1 MSKRPLDGIR
11 VADFCWIGAGSYTT
25 KILSDMGAEVIKI
38 ESNAH
43 LDSLRVAPPFK
54 DGIKGVD
61 RSGYFADRNSSKR
74 SLTIN
79 MKHPDARGA
88 ILKLVAKSHL
98 VTNNFTPGVMERFGL
113 GYEDLREINPVIIW
127 LGMSMQGQEGPES
140 NYLGYGLTIGALT
153 GLHWVSGLPGKEPA
167 GTGTNYPDHIPNPGH
182 AAFAAL
188 AALRHV
194 RRTGQGQKID
204 VAQTEPMIAMLGP
217 EVTAANL
224 RGNRPPQGN
233 RQMDVAPHGVYP
245 VAGDDNWVAIIA
257 RDDAEWAA
265 LCEEFDGLNIPKFS
279 TAQQRMEHRDALDAA
294 LAGMTRDRDRYD
306 LMAALQSRGVPCG
319 VVQTAAD
326 VTDRDEHLK
335 HRNHWQIMETKGVG
349 DMLYNAPPYRFSKS
363 PSTLRSPAPKLGEHT
378 AEIARDLLELD
389 ESVIADQSE
398 GRLLY

>member
-1 MSKRPLDGIR
+1 MTGRPLEGIR

-38 ESNAH
+38 ESNAQ

-61 RSGYFADRNSSKR
+61 RSGYFADRNSSKK

-79 MKHPDARGA
+79 MKHPDAREA
-88 ILKLVAKSHL
+88 ILRLIRKSDL

-113 GYEDLREINPVIIW
+113 GYEELKAVNPKIIW
-127 LGMSMQGQEGPES
+127 MGMSMQGQEGPEKS
-140 NYLGYGLTIGALT
+140 YLGYGLTIGALT

-167 GTGTNYPDHIPNPGH
+167 GTGTNYPDHIPNPCH

-233 RQMDVAPHGVYP
+233 RQRDVAPHGVYP
-245 VAGDDNWVAIIA
+245 VAGEDRWLAIVV
-257 RDDAEWAA
+257 RDDREWAA
-265 LCEEFDGLNIPKFS
+265 LCEVLGVPEEGRFR
-279 TAQQRMEHRDALDAA
+279 TADQRMTHRDALDDAIAA
-294 LAGMTRDRDRYD
+294 HTRDRDGYD
-306 LMAALQSRGVPCG
+306 LMAALQGRGVACG

-326 VTDRDEHLK
+326 VTDRDEQLR
-335 HRNHWQIMETKGVG
+335 HRNHWQRMVTEGVG
-349 DMLYNAPPYRFSKS
+349 EMLYNAPPYRFSRS
-363 PSTLRSPAPKLGEHT
+363 PSTLRGPAPKLGEHT
-378 AEIARDLLELD
+378 AEIATDLLELD
-389 ESVIADQSE
+389 EDVVRDQSE